1 MSACALREGQQQG
14 LTSFNAFRRA
24 ARSAPSQTFSGFF
37 LTQSLTSVTAAN
49 GNVID
54 QAVAKSTAARV
65 RDSLRREL
73 VGASKE
79 FDSVCPQTK
88 EFNNVE
94 TF

>member
-24 ARSAPSQTFSGFF
+24 ARSAPSQTFSGCF

-65 RDSLRREL
+65 RDSLRLEL
-73 VGASKE
+73 RKSLIQSARKRKSLIQSEK
-79 FDSVCPQTK
+79 
-88 EFNNVE
+88 
-94 TF
+94 